1 MTGCVLAF
9 LREALKGRLT
19 SDMRIDRNGVERFRR
34 LTLGHQF
41 AHESALLTQRLRDS
55 VIAELQKDFY
65 RVAIFGGH
73 LVDRE
78 SESYSLAFEMARLL
92 GEESID
98 ALYGGGPGVM
108 EAVPS
113 GIGESGGSSI
123 AISVSMGFVDQT
135 NTEMHHLEFTS
146 ANYGER
152 LEWFYGL
159 AADCVCLDGGFG
171 TNLEGN
177 YFLQISQKAELAHR
191 LDRNLTESG
200 RPRRDLLY
208 TANPWVSLGH
218 VPKVVYVGEMWKP
231 QQIQLEAFIA
241 AGTIRPEDAELAIFV
256 KSPAEALDVL
266 QLRRASWRER
276 LVASG
281 RVPRN

>member
-1 MTGCVLAF
+1 
-9 LREALKGRLT
+9 
-19 SDMRIDRNGVERFRR
+19 MRIDRDGAERFRR

-78 SESYSLAFEMARLL
+78 SVSYSVAIEMARLL

-108 EAVPS
+108 EAVPN
-113 GIGESGGSSI
+113 GIRESGGGSI
-123 AISVSMGFVDQT
+123 AISVSMGFVDQV
-135 NTEMHHLEFTS
+135 NTEMHHLEFSS

-152 LEWFYGL
+152 LDWFYGL

-177 YFLQISQKAELAHR
+177 YFLQISQKVQLAH
-191 LDRNLTESG
+191 NLRENSGESASPG
-200 RPRRDLLY
+200 REFLY
-208 TANPWVSLGH
+208 TANPWVALGH
-218 VPKVVYVGEMWKP
+218 VPKVLYVGRIWES
-231 QQIQLEAFIA
+231 QRVQLEAFVE

-256 KSPAEALDVL
+256 DAPKAALAVL
-266 QLRRASWRER
+266 QSRRAEWRER
-276 LVASG
+276 LVSSG